1 VSENSHFDRL
11 VEAGRPLGEVIAV
24 ERFLI
29 KVRGLL
35 PINTHAL
42 VMFEDGSKGFVQH
55 ILEGYVSVLHL
66 GTKTLQVGD
75 RVVEQ
80 YGELVTR
87 VGESFIGR
95 VVSVT
100 GQPLDGRGPIPA
112 QAAWPVFG
120 KAPMLYK
127 RELLDNQ
134 LETGVTVLDALLP
147 LVRGQRLA
155 IMGDS
160 KSGKSALATQ
170 IVLNQ
175 KNTDVIVV
183 YVFIAKRRSDVDA
196 FITEL
201 KEADALDSAI
211 VVVSTM
217 SESLV
222 LSYLAPYVGCAL
234 AEYLWQRGDRDVMI
248 IYDDLSSHAM
258 AYREI
263 SLLAGVN
270 PGRESYPGDMFY
282 AHSSLLER
290 AGKIVDNHKTL
301 TALPLVLTP
310 SGDISS
316 YLPTNV
322 MSITD
327 GQWILDMKIFRDTIR
342 PAVNVGL
349 SVTRVGGRGQNSR
362 QKLQAAKIMKFLGDY
377 ERAVEFAHFGSE
389 LAIGVKKEL
398 TRGQNLNKVFTQK
411 TNETFSVMSQQLML
425 DIILGLRENE
435 LIDIANLKTKATQV
449 ADQIKADADFD
460 KVRDMLKATCVK
472 AANAPATKEAT
483 VPEAKP

>member
-11 VEAGRPLGEVIAV
+11 VDAGRPIGEVVAV

-29 KVRGLL
+29 RVKGLF

-42 VMFEDGSKGFVQH
+42 VMFDDGSKGFVQH
-55 ILEGYVSVLHL
+55 VFEDYVTVLHL
-66 GTKTLQVGD
+66 GSKTVNVGD

-100 GQPLDGRGPIPA
+100 GQPLDGKGQIPA
-112 QAAWPVFG
+112 QAAWPVFAH
-120 KAPMLYK
+120 APMLYK
-127 RELLDNQ
+127 RELLDTQ
-134 LETGVTVLDALLP
+134 LETGVTVLDSLLP
-147 LVRGQRLA
+147 LVRGQRLS

-160 KSGKSALATQ
+160 KSGKSAMATQ

-234 AEYLWQRGDRDVMI
+234 AEYLWQRGDRDVLI

-263 SLLAGVN
+263 SLLSGVN

-301 TALPLVLTP
+301 TALPIVLTP

-362 QKLQAAKIMKFLGDY
+362 QKQQAAQIMKFLADY
-377 ERAVEFAHFGSE
+377 QRAVEFAHFGSE
-389 LAIGVKKEL
+389 LALGVKKEL

-411 TNETFSVMSQQLML
+411 TNETFSVLAQQLML
-425 DIILGLRENE
+425 SIVLGLSDSE
-435 LIDIANLKTKATQV
+435 LIDITAMKNRAGEFADRIKKDEEFDMICAELK
-449 ADQIKADADFD
+449 
-460 KVRDMLKATCVK
+460 KVCVK
-472 AANAPATKEAT
+472 TAASPKA
-483 VPEAKP
+483 VPSAEAKP